1 MNGDFD
7 KIELLT
13 YFVFPPLFSFLLEF
27 LSSTTKY
34 NHCIL
39 AFDSSF
45 AWVDDFHFKRTQ
57 FVCVCVFVAA
67 KYFYHRYWNV

>member
-27 LSSTTKY
+27 VSSTTKY

-45 AWVDDFHFKRTQ
+45 AWVDYS
-57 FVCVCVFVAA
+57 VCVCMCIAA
-67 KYFYHRYWNV
+67 EYF